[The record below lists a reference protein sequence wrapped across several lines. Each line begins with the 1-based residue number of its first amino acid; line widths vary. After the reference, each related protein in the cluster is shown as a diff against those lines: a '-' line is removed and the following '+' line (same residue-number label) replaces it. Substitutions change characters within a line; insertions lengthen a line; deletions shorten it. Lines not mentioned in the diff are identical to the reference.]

1 VGQEGET
8 GVGGAPVRAPHRAEE
23 RLRNFIL
30 RRLVYAI
37 PTLIGISI
45 ITFVIVRMSPGDP
58 IRLFTFG
65 QRDITGEDI
74 ERLRHLYGLDKPLP
88 LQYVDWLI
96 AMVQLN
102 FGQSFIYHTDA
113 FQLLL
118 TRVPNT
124 LQLAVVALGLQL
136 VIGVPL
142 GVIAAL
148 KRGSWADGVIRVF
161 GVAGHAVPAFWLGLV
176 LIIIF
181 AVQLKLLPS
190 QGMLTVGKDVW
201 DIPDRLKHILLP
213 AFVLS
218 LTGIAN
224 YSRILRTETLDVLG
238 QDFVRTAHAKGL
250 HERTVVFVHALRN
263 ALIPVVTALG
273 GILAGLVGGAL
284 VVEQVFSWPGVG
296 QFTFQAAIAKD
307 YPIVQAATMFVS
319 VLLVI
324 SYLLRDIAYALVDP
338 RIKAG

>member
-1 VGQEGET
+1 
-8 GVGGAPVRAPHRAEE
+8 
-23 RLRNFIL
+23 LRNFIL

-88 LQYVDWLI
+88 LQYVDWLV

-113 FQLLL
+113 FQLLM

-124 LQLAVVALGLQL
+124 LQLAIVALGLQL

-148 KRGSWADGVIRVF
+148 KRGSWADGAIRVF

-176 LIIIF
+176 LIIVF
-181 AVQLKLLPS
+181 AVQLRLLPS

-201 DIPDRLKHILLP
+201 DIPDRLRHILLP

-319 VLLVI
+319 VLLVV
-324 SYLLRDIAYALVDP
+324 SYLLRDIAYAIVDP

>member
-1 VGQEGET
+1 M
-8 GVGGAPVRAPHRAEE
+8 
-23 RLRNFIL
+23 RNFII
-30 RRLVYAI
+30 RRLLYAI

-45 ITFVIVRMSPGDP
+45 ITFVIVRLSPGDP
-58 IRLFTFG
+58 IRFFVFG

-74 ERLRHLYGLDKPLP
+74 ARLRHAYGLDKPIP
-88 LQYVDWLI
+88 LQYVDWLL

-102 FGQSFIYHTDA
+102 FGQSFIYHQDA
-113 FQLLL
+113 FQILLG
-118 TRVPNT
+118 RVPAT
-124 LQLAVVALGLQL
+124 LQLAVVALALQL
-136 VIGVPL
+136 LIGVPL
-142 GVIAAL
+142 GVVAAL
-148 KRGSWADGVIRVF
+148 KRGTWTDGMIRVF

-176 LIIIF
+176 LILVF
-181 AVQLKLLPS
+181 AVQLKWLPS
-190 QGMLTVGKDVW
+190 QGLLTVGKDVW
-201 DIPDRLKHILLP
+201 DLPDRLRHILLP

-296 QFTFQAAIAKD
+296 QLTFQAAIAKD

-319 VLLVI
+319 ALLVA
-324 SYLLRDIAYALVDP
+324 SYLLRDLAYAIVDP

>member
-1 VGQEGET
+1 
-8 GVGGAPVRAPHRAEE
+8 
-23 RLRNFIL
+23 LRNFII
-30 RRLVYAI
+30 RRLLYAI

-45 ITFVIVRMSPGDP
+45 ITFVIVRLSPGDP
-58 IRLFTFG
+58 IRFFVFG

-74 ERLRHLYGLDKPLP
+74 ERLRHAYGLDKPIP

-102 FGQSFIYHTDA
+102 FGQAFIYHQDA

-118 TRVPNT
+118 GRVPAT
-124 LQLAVVALGLQL
+124 LQLAVVALALQL
-136 VIGVPL
+136 LIGVPL

-148 KRGSWADGVIRVF
+148 KRGTWGDGMIRVF

-176 LIIIF
+176 LIIVF
-181 AVQLKLLPS
+181 AVQLRWLPS

-201 DIPDRLKHILLP
+201 DLPDRLRHILLP

-224 YSRILRTETLDVLG
+224 YSRILRTETLDVLS

-273 GILAGLVGGAL
+273 GILAALVGGAL

-319 VLLVI
+319 ALLVA
-324 SYLLRDIAYALVDP
+324 SYLLRDIAYAIVDP
-338 RIKAG
+338 RIKAS